1 MTKALSVGVFLL
13 LNVHLFYCKYGWKDL
28 LPVGS
33 ASVHS
38 IECVCIK
45 WGLLLPKLI
54 YEFNIFY
61 LPYCLFVNF

>member
-28 LPVGS
+28 LPAGS

-45 WGLLLPKLI
+45 WGLLPPKLI
-54 YEFNIFY
+54 
-61 LPYCLFVNF
+61 L